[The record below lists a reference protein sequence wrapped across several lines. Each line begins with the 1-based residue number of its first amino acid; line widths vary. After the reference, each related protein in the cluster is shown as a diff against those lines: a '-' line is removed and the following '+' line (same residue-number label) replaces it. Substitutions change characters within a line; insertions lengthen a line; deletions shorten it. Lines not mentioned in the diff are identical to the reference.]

1 MIFAFPVQK
10 ISCHIILINDLASTA
25 FEQEPLPF
33 TQNQF
38 MRKIVYLSA
47 LALTLLFTASKAQVP
62 ASLPAF
68 AEPAI
73 SPDGSE
79 IAFVSGGDIWTV
91 PARGGEARLLISNQ
105 DNESRPLYS
114 PDGRYLAFTST
125 RSGNGDIY
133 VFGFETGNLRR
144 LTYDDG
150 REELSAWSHDGRFL
164 YFSSTS
170 RDIAGMN
177 DVFRVKLEGG
187 TPMAVTDDRYTN
199 EFFAMPSPDGNLIA
213 FTARGVAAN
222 QWWRKGHSHLDE
234 SEIWLRREGK
244 PATYERFTPGGAKEL
259 WPLWSPDAQ
268 TLFYVSDRNGHQNLW
283 SQPLKGAAKQLTKF
297 TGGRVLWPSIS
308 NSGKEIVFER
318 DFRIWK
324 YDVTDGH
331 AAEVKIIRRGAAAGP
346 AVEHQQ
352 LNSQFRQLALSPDG
366 RKLAFTAHG
375 EVFAVSARE
384 GGSATRI
391 TNTISNESQL
401 AWAPNSNTLVYVSDR
416 DGTAHLYQYNFITS
430 TETRLTNESTDDAS
444 PVFSPNGK
452 LLAFVRNGQELRVMD
467 FTTKKEAQLAKGY
480 LGRPPFFST
489 GGVVWSPDGKWIAYA
504 GYGVKTFRNV
514 YLVPAAGGESK
525 PVSFLANTF
534 GGSLNWSPDGK
545 YILFSTN
552 QRTENSSIA
561 RIDLTPRLSRFAED
575 QFQEM
580 FSEQRTPDQ
589 LPADPARPRPAAGPA
604 PRPDTS
610 LATSARSTKPAT
622 EPVRIVFEDISQRL
636 SLLPLEVNVNS
647 QTISKDGK
655 TLLLTAAAAG
665 QINLYTYSLDE
676 NAGREQTA
684 LRQLTSTGGP
694 KSDAQ
699 FSPDGKEVYYM
710 EQGRIQSVSLDSRT
724 PRPLAVT
731 AELDIDFNREKTEVF
746 HQAWDV
752 LNKGFYDAKFHGN
765 DWQAV
770 RTQYEPLVAG
780 ASTPEELRR
789 LLSLMVGEL
798 NASHSGVSG
807 PPQGGSQSATGK
819 IGLRYDRE
827 EYEKNGKLRI
837 TEVVKQGPAAF
848 SDSIHAGDYLVA
860 IDNTT
865 ITDKINADQLL
876 ENKVNRKVIL
886 TISSGGAQRKVAV
899 RPVSQA
905 VEKGLLYKQ
914 WVQQAR
920 NYVTKISNGRLGYVH
935 MADMSEQALRQ
946 LYFDLDAENQ
956 AREGVIVD
964 IRNNNGG
971 FVNAYALDVLTRKA
985 YLTMTGRGMPSA
997 PARTQLGQRTLEAP
1011 TILVTNQ
1018 HSLSDAEDFTEGYRT
1033 MQLGKVVGEPT
1044 AGWIIFTSSAQLLDG
1059 STVRLPFSRITDH
1072 EGKDM
1077 ELHPRPV
1084 DVPVSRPIGETYTG
1098 KDSQLD
1104 TAVKELLA
1112 QIDGTKTG
1120 KGK

>member
-1 MIFAFPVQK
+1 
-10 ISCHIILINDLASTA
+10 
-25 FEQEPLPF
+25 
-33 TQNQF
+33 

-47 LALTLLFTASKAQVP
+47 LALTILIASGKAQ
-62 ASLPAF
+62 SQSSIPAF

-73 SPDGSE
+73 SPDGTE

-91 PARGGEARLLISNQ
+91 PAKGGEARLLISNE

-133 VFGFETGNLRR
+133 VFNFETGNLRR
-144 LTYDDG
+144 TTFDDG
-150 REELSAWSHDGRFL
+150 REELSAWSHDGQYL

-170 RDIAGMN
+170 RDISGMN
-177 DVFRVKLEGG
+177 DVFRVKLSGG

-199 EFFAMPSPDGNLIA
+199 EFYAMPSPDGNQLA
-213 FTARGVAAN
+213 FTARGIAAS
-222 QWWRKGHSHLDE
+222 QWWRRGHSHLDE
-234 SEIWLRREGK
+234 SEIWLRKEGK
-244 PATYERFTPGGAKEL
+244 PAVYERVTQGGAKEL

-268 TLFYVSDRNGHQNLW
+268 TLFYVSDRSGNQNLW
-283 SQPLKGAAKQLTKF
+283 SQPIKGTAKQLTKF
-297 TGGRVLWPSIS
+297 NNGRVLWPSMS
-308 NSGKEIVFER
+308 ANGKEIVFER
-318 DFRIWK
+318 DFKIWK
-324 YDVTDGH
+324 YDVAAGN
-331 AAEVKIIRRGAAAGP
+331 AAEVKITRRGAAAGP

-352 LNSQFRQLALSPDG
+352 LNSQFRQLVLSPDG
-366 RKLAFTAHG
+366 KKLAFVAHG
-375 EVFAVSARE
+375 EVFAAAARE

-391 TNTISNESQL
+391 TNTTSNESQL
-401 AWAPNSNTLVYVSDR
+401 AWALNSNSLVYVSDR
-416 DGTAHLYQYNFITS
+416 DGTAHLYQYNFITA

-444 PVFSPNGK
+444 PVFSPNGRQ
-452 LLAFVRNGQELRVMD
+452 LAFVRNGQELRVMD
-467 FTTKKEAQLAKGY
+467 FATKKETQLAKGY
-480 LGRPPFFST
+480 LGRPPSFST

-514 YLVPAAGGESK
+514 YLVPSAGGESK

-534 GGSLNWSPDGK
+534 GGGLSWSPDGK

-580 FSEQRTPDQ
+580 FSEQRTPGQ
-589 LPADPARPRPAAGPA
+589 TPADPASPVSRPATPTA

-610 LATSARSTKPAT
+610 LATNARNTNTKPAA
-622 EPVRIVFEDISQRL
+622 EPVKIVFEDINQRL

-655 TLLLTAAAAG
+655 TLLISASVAG
-665 QINLYTYSLDE
+665 QANLYTYSLDE
-676 NAGREQTA
+676 NAGGREQGA
-684 LRQLTSTGGP
+684 LRQLTSTGGF

-699 FSPDGKEVYYM
+699 FSPDGREVFYM
-710 EQGRIQSVSLDSRT
+710 EQGRIQSISLDSRV
-724 PRPLAVT
+724 PRPIAVT
-731 AELDIDFNREKTEVF
+731 AELDVDFNREKTEVF

-752 LNKGFYDAKFHGN
+752 LNKGFYDPKFHGN
-765 DWQAV
+765 DWQGV
-770 RTQYEPLVAG
+770 RTQYEPLVA
-780 ASTPEELRR
+780 AATTPDELRR
-789 LLSLMVGEL
+789 LLNLMVGEL

-807 PPQGGSQSATGK
+807 PPQGGNQSSIGK

-837 TEVVKQGPAAF
+837 TEVVKRGPAAF

-860 IDNTT
+860 IDNTPV
-865 ITDKINADQLL
+865 TDKTNVDQLL
-876 ENKVNRKVIL
+876 ENKVNRKVVL
-886 TISSGGAQRKVAV
+886 TVSSGAGGAQRKVAV
-899 RPVSQA
+899 RPVSIA

-914 WVQQAR
+914 WVQQSR
-920 NYVTKISNGRLGYVH
+920 DYVNKISNGRLGYVH
-935 MADMSEQALRQ
+935 IADMSEQALTQ

-956 AREGVIVD
+956 AKEGVIVD

-971 FVNAYALDVLTRKA
+971 FVNAYALDVLTRKP
-985 YLTMTGRGMPSA
+985 YLTMTGRGMPAA

-1011 TILVTNQ
+1011 TILLTNQ

-1033 MQLGKVVGEPT
+1033 LQLGKVVGEPT
-1044 AGWIIFTSSAQLLDG
+1044 GGWIIFTSSAQLLDG
-1059 STVRLPFSRITDH
+1059 SSVRLPFSRITDH

-1104 TAVKELLA
+1104 TAVKELLG
-1112 QIDGTKTG
+1112 QIDGTKSV
-1120 KGK
+1120 KNK

>member
-1 MIFAFPVQK
+1 
-10 ISCHIILINDLASTA
+10 
-25 FEQEPLPF
+25 
-33 TQNQF
+33 

-47 LALTLLFTASKAQVP
+47 LALVFLFTTGKAQVP
-62 ASLPAF
+62 ASIPAF

-79 IAFVSGGDIWTV
+79 IAFVSGSDIWTV
-91 PARGGEARLLISNQ
+91 PSKGGEARLLISNQ
-105 DNESRPLYS
+105 DNDLRPLYS
-114 PDGRYLAFTST
+114 PDGRHLAFTST

-133 VFGFETGNLRR
+133 VFDFETGNIRR

-150 REELSAWSHDGRFL
+150 REELSAWSHDGQYL

-170 RDIAGMN
+170 RDISGMN
-177 DVFRVKLEGG
+177 DVFRVKLSGG

-199 EFFAMPSPDGNLIA
+199 EFFAMPSPDGSLLA
-213 FTARGVAAN
+213 FTARGIAAS

-244 PATYERFTPGGAKEL
+244 PATYERVTQGGAKDL
-259 WPLWSPDAQ
+259 WPMWSADGQ
-268 TLFYVSDRNGHQNLW
+268 TLFYISDRNGNQNLW
-283 SQPLKGAAKQLTKF
+283 SQPVKGAAKQLTKF

-308 NSGKEIVFER
+308 NGGKEIVFER
-318 DFRIWK
+318 DNKIWK
-324 YDVTDGH
+324 YDVATGN
-331 AAEVKIIRRGAAAGP
+331 AAEVKIVRRGAAAGP

-352 LNSQFRQLALSPDG
+352 LTGQFRQMVLSPDG
-366 RKLAFTAHG
+366 RKLAFIAHG
-375 EVFAVSARE
+375 EVFAASSRE
-384 GGSATRI
+384 GGNATRI
-391 TNTISNESQL
+391 TNTTAGESQL
-401 AWAPNSNTLVYVSDR
+401 AWALNSNSLVYASDR

-430 TETRLTNESTDDAS
+430 AETRLTNESTDDAS
-444 PVFSPNGK
+444 PVFSPNGRQ
-452 LLAFVRNGQELRVMD
+452 LAFVRNGQELRVMD
-467 FTTKKEAQLAKGY
+467 LATKKETQIAKGY

-504 GYGVKTFRNV
+504 GYGVKAFRNV
-514 YLVPAAGGESK
+514 YIVPSAGGESR

-534 GGSLNWSPDGK
+534 GGNLNWSPDGK
-545 YILFSTN
+545 YILFSTT

-561 RIDLTPRLSRFAED
+561 RVDLTPRLSRFAED

-589 LPADPARPRPAAGPA
+589 LPADPARPRTAAPA

-610 LATSARSTKPAT
+610 LAAGARNTKPAG
-622 EPVRIVFEDISQRL
+622 ELVKIVFEDISQRL
-636 SLLPLEVNVNS
+636 SLLPLGVDVNS

-655 TLLLTAAAAG
+655 TLLISASVAG
-665 QINLYTYSLDE
+665 QTNLYTYSLDE
-676 NAGREQTA
+676 NTGGREQTA
-684 LRQLTSTGGP
+684 PRQLTSTGGP
-694 KSDAQ
+694 KSDVQ
-699 FSPDGKEVYYM
+699 FSPDGKEVFYT

-746 HQAWDV
+746 RQAWDV
-752 LNKGFYDAKFHGN
+752 LNKGFYDPKFHGN

-770 RTQYEPLVAG
+770 RTRYEPLVAG
-780 ASTPEELRR
+780 ASTPDEMRR
-789 LLSLMVGEL
+789 LLNLMVGEL

-807 PPQGGSQSATGK
+807 PQQGGGSQSSTGK

-837 TEVVKQGPAAF
+837 TEVVKRGPAAF
-848 SDSIHAGDYLVA
+848 SDSIHVGDYLVA
-860 IDNTT
+860 IDNTLLS
-865 ITDKINADQLL
+865 DKTSTDQLL

-886 TISSGGAQRKVAV
+886 TISSGTGTAQHKIAV
-899 RPVSQA
+899 RPVTLA

-914 WVQQAR
+914 WVQQSR

-935 MADMSEQALRQ
+935 IADMSEQALNQ
-946 LYFDLDAENQ
+946 LYLDLDAENQ
-956 AREGVIVD
+956 AKEGVIVD

-971 FVNAYALDVLTRKA
+971 FVNAYALDVLTRKP
-985 YLTMTGRGMPSA
+985 YLTMTNRGMPSA

-1033 MQLGKVVGEPT
+1033 LQLGKVVGEPT
-1044 AGWIIFTSSAQLLDG
+1044 GGWIIFTSSAQLLDG
-1059 STVRLPFSRITDH
+1059 SSIRLPFSRITDH

-1104 TAVKELLA
+1104 TAVKELLG
-1112 QIDGTKTG
+1112 QIGGAKTARG
-1120 KGK
+1120 K

>member
-1 MIFAFPVQK
+1 
-10 ISCHIILINDLASTA
+10 
-25 FEQEPLPF
+25 
-33 TQNQF
+33 

-47 LALTLLFTASKAQVP
+47 LAFIFFCTTSKAQAP
-62 ASLPAF
+62 ASTPAF
-68 AEPAI
+68 AEPGI
-73 SPDGSE
+73 SPDGAE

-91 PARGGEARLLISNQ
+91 PAKGGEARLLISNQ

-114 PDGRYLAFTST
+114 PDGHHLAFTST

-133 VFGFETGNLRR
+133 VFDFETGNIRR

-150 REELSAWSHDGRFL
+150 REELSAWSHDGQYL

-170 RDIAGMN
+170 RDISGMN
-177 DVFRVKLEGG
+177 DVFRVRLSGG
-187 TPMAVTDDRYTN
+187 TPMPVTDDRYTN
-199 EFFAMPSPDGNLIA
+199 EFFGMPSPDGNTLA
-213 FTARGVAAN
+213 FSARGIAAN
-222 QWWRKGHSHLDE
+222 QWWRRGRSHLDE

-244 PATYERFTPGGAKEL
+244 PASYERITQGGAKEL
-259 WPLWSPDAQ
+259 WPMWGPDAQ
-268 TLFYVSDRNGHQNLW
+268 TLFYVSDKTGNQNLW
-283 SQPLKGAAKQLTKF
+283 SQPLKGTPKQLTKF
-297 TGGRVLWPSIS
+297 TGGRVLWPSMS
-308 NSGKEIVFER
+308 GGGKEIVFER
-318 DFRIWK
+318 DFKIWK
-324 YDVTDGH
+324 YDIASGN
-331 AAEVKIIRRGAAAGP
+331 AAEVKISRRGAAAGP

-352 LNSQFRQLALSPDG
+352 LTSQFRQMTVSPDG
-366 RKLAFTAHG
+366 KKLAFTAHG
-375 EVFAVSARE
+375 EVFAASSRE
-384 GGSATRI
+384 GGNATRI
-391 TNTISNESQL
+391 TNTVSNESQL
-401 AWAPNSNTLVYVSDR
+401 AWATNSNSLVYVSDR
-416 DGTAHLYQYNFITS
+416 DGTAHLYQYNFVTS
-430 TETRLTNESTDDAS
+430 TETKLTNESTDDAT

-467 FTTKKEAQLAKGY
+467 LATKKETQVAKGY

-514 YLVPAAGGESK
+514 YIVPSAGGASK

-552 QRTENSSIA
+552 QRTENNFIA

-589 LPADPARPRPAAGPA
+589 LPADPVRPRTTTPA
-604 PRPDTS
+604 PRPDTA
-610 LATSARSTKPAT
+610 LATPARNTKPAT
-622 EPVRIVFEDISQRL
+622 EPVRIVFDDINQRL
-636 SLLPLEVNVNS
+636 SLLPFDVNVNS

-655 TLLLTAAAAG
+655 TLLVSATAAG
-665 QINLYTYSLDE
+665 QTNLYTYSLDE
-676 NAGREQTA
+676 GTSGREQGA
-684 LRQLTSTGGP
+684 LRQLTSTGGF

-699 FSPDGKEVYYM
+699 FSPDGREVYYM
-710 EQGRIQSVSLDSRT
+710 EQGRIQSISLDSRV
-724 PRPLAVT
+724 PRSVAVT
-731 AELDIDFNREKTEVF
+731 AELDVDFNGEKTEIF
-746 HQAWDV
+746 HEAWDV

-780 ASTPEELRR
+780 ASTPDELRR

-865 ITDKINADQLL
+865 LSDKTNVDQLL
-876 ENKVNRKVIL
+876 ENKVNRKVVL
-886 TISSGGAQRKVAV
+886 TIASGAGAAQRKVAV
-899 RPVSQA
+899 RPVSLA

-920 NYVTKISNGRLGYVH
+920 NYVAKISNGRLGYVH

-956 AREGVIVD
+956 AKEGVIVD
-964 IRNNNGG
+964 VRNNNGG
-971 FVNAYALDVLTRKA
+971 FVNAYALDVLARKP
-985 YLTMTGRGMPSA
+985 YLTMTGRGMPSG

-1033 MQLGKVVGEPT
+1033 LQLGKVVGEPT

-1059 STVRLPFSRITDH
+1059 SSVRLPFSRITDH

-1104 TAVKELLA
+1104 TAVKELLE
-1112 QIDGTKTG
+1112 QIAGMKTA